1 MKEDRL
7 KQIERHVCEE
17 MSSGCFGCIG
27 LNELI
32 AEIRRLRVNLGEAR
46 GMVDALLAAYL
57 EGDYENGWE
66 WDRVRQM
73 RDWVE

>member
-1 MKEDRL
+1 MDIATRVQRDR
-7 KQIERHVCEE
+7 EHGYYGYE
-17 MSSGCFGCIG
+17 G
-27 LNELI
+27 LLI
-32 AEIRRLRVNLGEAR
+32 AEVRRLR